1 MPAIVDFQLSAKRHW
16 QDAVLLESNARTENA
31 GQLYG
36 FSAECG
42 IKALLVGLKYP
53 IDEYGS
59 PVRRPPVGT
68 PQVRKHVHQLV
79 AVIGDIQNYVQG
91 RNGAK
96 YIAMIPSIG
105 SFSNWNIEH
114 RYWADAAIPNSLPA
128 WKAATKE
135 VMGML
140 DAATLDGVLQ

>member
-1 MPAIVDFQLSAKRHW
+1 MPATVDFPLSAKRHW
-16 QDAVLLESNARTENA
+16 HDAVLLESNARIENA

-36 FSAECG
+36 FAAECG
-42 IKALLVGLKYP
+42 IKAILVGLNYP
-53 IDEYGS
+53 TDADGS
-59 PVRRPPVGT
+59 PVRKPPVGT

-96 YIAMIPSIG
+96 YIALIPNIG
-105 SFSNWNIEH
+105 SFSNWDIEH
-114 RYWADAAIPNSLPA
+114 RYWTDTAIPNSLPA
-128 WKAATKE
+128 WKVATKE